1 MYFRYRLNRL
11 AKEGV
16 VHLLQ
21 TVFSHVVYTSFIAVA
36 ISASLCAN
44 RLHGFEAQLQ
54 EAIYSVV
61 ETHESAIVRVKAAF
75 RQEQTGEKPSQI
87 NLRVGTGFFVSRE
100 GHILVN
106 ASRALGAD
114 RIGVEYKGRVY
125 PAEAIGHDS
134 LTNVSLIRLLKT
146 PENFGI
152 VPLALEQPLLP
163 LGTFVVSLSCPLDF
177 SVSPNLGIFTGVDKK
192 LGDRIFPTAY
202 FRTSIPIGSGQGG
215 CPIFDRHGQLI
226 GMTIASIPEM
236 KGSYALP
243 VSALARVKED
253 LMASGQSLRAW
264 IGLEVKE
271 NISGSGEHNVFVAEL
286 IAGGPAKEGGLKEG
300 DQILSICDIPIHH
313 ITDLPTAIFKTH
325 VNQLAPVLVRRKDKE
340 LYFSIKAVPK
350 PSLVDGEREE

>member
-1 MYFRYRLNRL
+1 
-11 AKEGV
+11 
-16 VHLLQ
+16 
-21 TVFSHVVYTSFIAVA
+21 
-36 ISASLCAN
+36 
-44 RLHGFEAQLQ
+44 
-54 EAIYSVV
+54 
-61 ETHESAIVRVKAAF
+61 
-75 RQEQTGEKPSQI
+75 
-87 NLRVGTGFFVSRE
+87 
-100 GHILVN
+100 
-106 ASRALGAD
+106 
-114 RIGVEYKGRVY
+114 
-125 PAEAIGHDS
+125 
-134 LTNVSLIRLLKT
+134 
-146 PENFGI
+146 
-152 VPLALEQPLLP
+152 
-163 LGTFVVSLSCPLDF
+163 
-177 SVSPNLGIFTGVDKK
+177 
-192 LGDRIFPTAY
+192 
-202 FRTSIPIGSGQGG
+202 
-215 CPIFDRHGQLI
+215 
-226 GMTIASIPEM
+226 MTIASIPEM